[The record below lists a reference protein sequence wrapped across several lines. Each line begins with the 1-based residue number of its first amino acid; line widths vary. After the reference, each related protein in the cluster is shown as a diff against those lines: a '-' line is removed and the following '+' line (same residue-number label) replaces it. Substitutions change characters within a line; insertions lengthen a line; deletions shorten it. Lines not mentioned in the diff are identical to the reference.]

1 MNINEIGDLLSA
13 KKVLVTGHNGFKGT
27 WLIKFL
33 EKLNASI
40 SGISLERQNNN
51 LFNFNSGYLNTEFI
65 GDIANK
71 DFFYNALKK
80 TDPDIIFHM
89 AAQPLVLTSYKN
101 PYETFQTNVIGT
113 LNLLEILRADEFNSK
128 KRIVIVVTT
137 DKVYKEN
144 GMDQAY
150 VESDQLGGY
159 DPYSSSKAAAELI
172 SFSYFSSFFKKS
184 DNVKIASARAGNVIG
199 GGDNSDY
206 RVVPDVIN
214 AMLSSQDI
222 QLRMPNAIRPWQ
234 HVLEPL
240 YGYIRLACTLFKTSD
255 NMYLIPTAEVPLT
268 NIYRDVLINEE
279 QLPIKLTAH
288 TPCFRSEAGSYGRD
302 TKGLI
307 RQHQFEK
314 IELFKISNPES
325 SMAELDGL
333 LENAEEILKLLE
345 LPYQVVQLCAG
356 DIGFSSCKTF
366 DIEVWMPSQNK
377 YREISSCSNF
387 GDFQA
392 RRSNIKFKS
401 KDGKHFAHTI
411 NGSGLAVG
419 RTLIA
424 LLENNF
430 TGSSVLNLP
439 EVLHSY
445 YGASSID
452 I

>member
-1 MNINEIGDLLSA
+1 MIDIKNLRDNIDDISNTLLRRGYKLDSKKFETLDSERKALQVNVETLQSTRKKLSEEFGKLMASGSDTASLKEEIDAVNSNLKKENEL
-13 KKVLVTGHNGFKGT
+13 
-27 WLIKFL
+27 
-33 EKLNASI
+33 LNALLESI
-40 SGISLERQNNN
+40 NQ
-51 LFNFNSGYLNTEFI
+51 YLLDIPNIPDQSTPDGLGENDNVLIRKVGEITSTNTVDHIDLTTKIDTELASKLAGSRFAVLKGSI
-65 GDIANK
+65 AKLQRALITFMLDIAHKNG
-71 DFFYNALKK
+71 YEEYYL
-80 TDPDIIFHM
+80 PYM
-89 AAQPLVLTSYKN
+89 ANRDSL
-101 PYETFQTNVIGT
+101 IGT
-113 LNLLEILRADEFNSK
+113 GNLPKFEED
-128 KRIVIVVTT
+128 
-137 DKVYKEN
+137 
-144 GMDQAY
+144 
-150 VESDQLGGY
+150 
-159 DPYSSSKAAAELI
+159 
-172 SFSYFSSFFKKS
+172 
-184 DNVKIASARAGNVIG
+184 
-199 GGDNSDY
+199 
-206 RVVPDVIN
+206 
-214 AMLSSQDI
+214 
-222 QLRMPNAIRPWQ
+222 
-234 HVLEPL
+234 
-240 YGYIRLACTLFKTSD
+240 LFKTSD
-255 NMYLIPTAEVPLT
+255 NLYLIPTAEVPLT

-392 RRSNIKFKS
+392 RRSNIKIKS